1 MSLNRRQQ
9 VGSWV
14 GIFAVLGAV
23 ASPVIASAA
32 SNTASTT
39 INAAIG
45 STISI
50 STSTTVAISLT
61 PTAGGVVSSNSDAVA
76 VSTNNSSGY
85 ILQLADSDA
94 NTNLVN
100 GSNNIAASAASFA
113 TPAALGNDKWG
124 FAVAGLGTFDASY
137 SAETNNGSSTS
148 KWAPVSA
155 TGPGNTI
162 KTTATTASGDT
173 TTVWYGVKATTA
185 SPNGT
190 YTDTVT
196 YTATTN

>member
-9 VGSWV
+9 IGSWV
-14 GIFAVLGAV
+14 GIFAVVGAV
-23 ASPVIASAA
+23 VSPVIASAA
-32 SNTASTT
+32 SQTASTT
-39 INAAIG
+39 INATIG
-45 STISI
+45 STISV
-50 STSTTVAISLT
+50 STSTTVAIALT

-76 VSTNNSSGY
+76 VSTNNALGY

-94 NTNLVN
+94 TVNLVN
-100 GSNNIAASAASFA
+100 GASNITPSAASFA
-113 TPAALGNDKWG
+113 TPAALTNDKWG

-137 SAETNNGSSTS
+137 SAETSNGSSTS
-148 KWAPVSA
+148 KWAPVSG

-162 KTTATTASGDT
+162 RTTATTASAQV

-185 SPNGT
+185 LPNGT
-190 YTDTVT
+190 YSDTVT